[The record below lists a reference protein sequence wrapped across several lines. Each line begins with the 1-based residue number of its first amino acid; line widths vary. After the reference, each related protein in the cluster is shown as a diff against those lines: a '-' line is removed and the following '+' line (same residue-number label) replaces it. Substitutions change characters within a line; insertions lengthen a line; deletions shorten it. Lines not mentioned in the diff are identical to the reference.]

1 MLQRRLAI
9 KPGMAVVHELNG
21 RRKVTCEKLFR
32 RFKSNYK
39 RTITDRSHQMYPICQ
54 ELGGFIIPV
63 RFDELQQVH
72 TSHLSAIL
80 YAFGHPLVSRPSYI
94 RPRDNSELAPLKIW
108 FLTS

>member
-1 MLQRRLAI
+1 MFENRLAI

-21 RRKVTCEKLFR
+21 RRKVTSEKLCC
-32 RFKSNYK
+32 RFKSNCK

-54 ELGGFIIPV
+54 EVGGFIIPV
-63 RFDELQQVH
+63 GFDELHQVH

-80 YAFGHPLVSRPSYI
+80 YALNLLLLGPPSYI